1 MMRKSLIAA
10 VLALPALC
18 AAETWNNVPLVDVA
32 CSAKVKAN
40 PDSHTRSCAL
50 QCSKSGYGIV
60 TGDGAFLKLDAHGNE
75 QAVDALKSAKNDDHL
90 RVTVTGARKGDTI
103 QVQSLKM

>member
-1 MMRKSLIAA
+1 MIGKWLLAA
-10 VLALPALC
+10 ALALPAFC

-40 PDSHTRSCAL
+40 PDAHTRSCAM

-60 TGDGAFLKLDAHGNE
+60 ASDGSFLRLDAHGNE
-75 QAVDALKSAKNDDHL
+75 QALEALKSAKNDDHL

-103 QVQSLKM
+103 QVESLKM